1 MLEGLDITAKEN
13 SEKTEVDGKPVG
25 ERSEGRTGLSLGH
38 SSIGSEH
45 QPSAKP
51 CHISS
56 KASNCSTVTCFVL
69 VWSRPEVKIVAER
82 KKIL

>member
-13 SEKTEVDGKPVG
+13 SKKTEVDGKPAG

-45 QPSAKP
+45 YRHLSLATYLAR
-51 CHISS
+51 HLIGSM
-56 KASNCSTVTCFVL
+56 VTCFVQ
-69 VWSRPEVKIVAER
+69 VWSRPEVKIVADR
-82 KKIL
+82 K